1 MSTILALFV
10 IYFLHILTF
19 YPYILHL
26 EEHIAMK
33 RITTFFLSFVLTFSL
48 MPNTYSDISAA
59 APADEYRIL
68 FLSSYSYGWDTVQ
81 IQIEGIKKG
90 ITDDV
95 VLDYE
100 FMDTKRFP
108 GKESID
114 VFYEGLSYRMSH
126 AAPYDA
132 LIVGDDAALH
142 FAIEHRDD
150 LFKDMPIIF
159 EGVNDIEYAKEVS
172 KDPLITGVV
181 EDLSITSNI
190 DFGLKL
196 YPDAGEVIAI
206 LDNSITGEA
215 ERSSFY
221 SIAPLYPSLTFS
233 EINCS
238 ELTSGELIDRLSGIP
253 ENTILIYIVMT
264 EDASGRQYTSLQSV
278 NLISTYSKVPAI
290 RMVSGGIGYGLLGG
304 NIVSMELSG
313 QLAAEM
319 ANEIVHGK
327 NPAEYTSIIDSP
339 NIYCIDEAVMRRY
352 GLDLKLIPEDARI
365 INHTPTFIEK
375 YHIILM
381 PITII
386 MLLLLIIIV
395 FLLLRSIKQYFLTR
409 ELYREKKKIAEDS
422 TYDFLTGLSNR
433 SKLYSD
439 LNMLGSS
446 HASYALFIFDID
458 GFKQINDTYGH
469 QAGDEVLTEL
479 GKRISSVKNPAFTP
493 YRLAGDEFICIY
505 RTRNHER
512 IDECARH
519 CMELF
524 EPDFK
529 IKDLSISV
537 KISLGI
543 AVSPDDCI
551 DVEKLIECADKA
563 MYTVKRNGKNSYA
576 WYADIKEK

>member
-1 MSTILALFV
+1 MKFG
-10 IYFLHILTF
+10 YFDDENRE
-19 YPYILHL
+19 YV
-26 EEHIAMK
+26 
-33 RITTFFLSFVLTFSL
+33 ITTPKTPLPWINYLGCGEFFSL
-48 MPNTYSDISAA
+48 MSNTHSSISAA
-59 APADEYRIL
+59 PDDEYRIL

-150 LFKDMPIIF
+150 LFRDMPIIF

-172 KDPLITGVV
+172 EDPLITGVV

-196 YPDAGEVIAI
+196 YPDAREVIAI

-238 ELTSGELIDRLSGIP
+238 ELTSGELIDRLSDIP

-278 NLISTYSKVPAI
+278 NLISTYSRVPAI

-313 QLAAEM
+313 QIAAEM

-339 NIYCIDEAVMRRY
+339 NIYCIDEAVMRKY
-352 GLDLKLIPEDARI
+352 GLDLKLIPKDARI
-365 INHTPTFIEK
+365 INHTPTFLEK

-381 PITII
+381 PIAII

-409 ELYREKKKIAEDS
+409 ELDREKKKIAEDS

-439 LNMLGSS
+439 LNILGAG
-446 HASYALFIFDID
+446 HASCALFIFDID

-505 RTRNHER
+505 RTRNHEQ

-551 DVEKLIECADKA
+551 GVEKLIECADKA
-563 MYTVKRNGKNSYA
+563 MYTVKKNGKNSYA
-576 WYADIKEK
+576 WYSDIKEK

>member
-19 YPYILHL
+19 YPYILYL

-33 RITTFFLSFVLTFSL
+33 RISTFFLSFVLTFSL
-48 MPNTYSDISAA
+48 MLSTHSGISAA
-59 APADEYRIL
+59 TADEYRIL

-150 LFKDMPIIF
+150 LFRDMPIIF

-278 NLISTYSKVPAI
+278 NLISTYSRVPAI

-352 GLDLKLIPEDARI
+352 GLDLKLIPKDARI
-365 INHTPTFIEK
+365 INHTPTFFEK

-381 PITII
+381 PIAII

-409 ELYREKKKIAEDS
+409 ELDREKKKIAEDS

>member
-33 RITTFFLSFVLTFSL
+33 RISTFFLSFVLTFSL
-48 MPNTYSDISAA
+48 MLSTHSGISAA
-59 APADEYRIL
+59 TADEYRIL

-238 ELTSGELIDRLSGIP
+238 ELTSGELIDRLSDIP

-278 NLISTYSKVPAI
+278 NLISTYSRVPAI

-313 QLAAEM
+313 QIAAEM

-339 NIYCIDEAVMRRY
+339 NIYCIDEAVMRKY
-352 GLDLKLIPEDARI
+352 GLDLKLIPKDARI

-381 PITII
+381 PIAII

-409 ELYREKKKIAEDS
+409 ELDREKKKIAEDS

-439 LNMLGSS
+439 LNILGAG
-446 HASYALFIFDID
+446 HASCALFIFDID

-505 RTRNHER
+505 RTRNHEQ

-551 DVEKLIECADKA
+551 GVEKLIECADKA
-563 MYTVKRNGKNSYA
+563 MYTVKKNGKNSYA
-576 WYADIKEK
+576 WYSDIKEK

>member
-10 IYFLHILTF
+10 IYFLRILTF

-26 EEHIAMK
+26 EEYIAMK

-48 MPNTYSDISAA
+48 MSNTHSGISAA
-59 APADEYRIL
+59 TDDEYRIL

-238 ELTSGELIDRLSGIP
+238 ELTSGELIDRLSDIP

-278 NLISTYSKVPAI
+278 NLISTYSRVPAI

-313 QLAAEM
+313 QIAAEM

-339 NIYCIDEAVMRRY
+339 NIYCIDEAVMRKY
-352 GLDLKLIPEDARI
+352 GLDLKLIPKDARI
-365 INHTPTFIEK
+365 INHTPTFLEK

-381 PITII
+381 PIAII

-409 ELYREKKKIAEDS
+409 ELDREKKKIAEDS

-439 LNMLGSS
+439 LNILGAG
-446 HASYALFIFDID
+446 HASCALFIFDID

-505 RTRNHER
+505 RTRNHEQ

-551 DVEKLIECADKA
+551 GVEKLIECADKA
-563 MYTVKRNGKNSYA
+563 MYTVKKNGKNSYA
-576 WYADIKEK
+576 WYSDIKEK

>member
-19 YPYILHL
+19 YPYILYL

-48 MPNTYSDISAA
+48 MSNTHSGISAA
-59 APADEYRIL
+59 TDDEYRIL

-81 IQIEGIKKG
+81 IQIEGIKNG

-126 AAPYDA
+126 TAPYDA

-196 YPDAGEVIAI
+196 YPDAQEVIAI

-278 NLISTYSKVPAI
+278 NLISTYSRVPAI

-352 GLDLKLIPEDARI
+352 GLDLKLIPKDARI
-365 INHTPTFIEK
+365 INHTPTFFEK

-381 PITII
+381 PIAII

-409 ELYREKKKIAEDS
+409 ELDREKKKIAEDS

-439 LNMLGSS
+439 LNMLGAS
-446 HASYALFIFDID
+446 HATCALFIFDID

-505 RTRNHER
+505 RTRNHEQ

-563 MYTVKRNGKNSYA
+563 MYTVKKNGKNSYA

>member
-33 RITTFFLSFVLTFSL
+33 RISTFFLSFVLTFSL
-48 MPNTYSDISAA
+48 MLSTHSGISAA
-59 APADEYRIL
+59 TADEYRIL

-196 YPDAGEVIAI
+196 YPDAEEVIAI

-238 ELTSGELIDRLSGIP
+238 ELTSGELIERLSGIP

-278 NLISTYSKVPAI
+278 NLISTYSRVPAI

-313 QLAAEM
+313 QIAAEM

-339 NIYCIDEAVMRRY
+339 NIYCIDEAVMRKY
-352 GLDLKLIPEDARI
+352 GLDLKLIPKDARI

-381 PITII
+381 PIAII

-409 ELYREKKKIAEDS
+409 ELDREKKKIAEDS

-439 LNMLGSS
+439 LNILGAG
-446 HASYALFIFDID
+446 HASCALFIFDID

-505 RTRNHER
+505 RTRNHEQ

-551 DVEKLIECADKA
+551 GVEKLIECADKA
-563 MYTVKRNGKNSYA
+563 MYTVKKNGKNSYA
-576 WYADIKEK
+576 WYSDIKEK

>member
-33 RITTFFLSFVLTFSL
+33 RISTFFLSFVLTFSL
-48 MPNTYSDISAA
+48 MLSTHSGISAA
-59 APADEYRIL
+59 TADEYRIL

-278 NLISTYSKVPAI
+278 NLISTYSRVPAI

-352 GLDLKLIPEDARI
+352 GLDLKLIPKDARI

-381 PITII
+381 PIAII

-409 ELYREKKKIAEDS
+409 ELDREKKKIAEDS

>member
-1 MSTILALFV
+1 
-10 IYFLHILTF
+10 
-19 YPYILHL
+19 
-26 EEHIAMK
+26 MK
-33 RITTFFLSFVLTFSL
+33 RISTFFLSFVLTFSL
-48 MPNTYSDISAA
+48 MLSTHSGISAA
-59 APADEYRIL
+59 TADEYRIL

-238 ELTSGELIDRLSGIP
+238 ELTSGELIERLSGIP

-278 NLISTYSKVPAI
+278 NLISTYSRVPAI

-352 GLDLKLIPEDARI
+352 GLDLKLIPKDARI

-381 PITII
+381 PIAII

-409 ELYREKKKIAEDS
+409 ELDREKKKIAEDS

-493 YRLAGDEFICIY
+493 YRLTGDEFICIY

>member
-33 RITTFFLSFVLTFSL
+33 RISTFFLSFVLTFSL
-48 MPNTYSDISAA
+48 MPNTHSSISAA
-59 APADEYRIL
+59 TADEYRIL

-278 NLISTYSKVPAI
+278 NLISTYSRVPAI

-352 GLDLKLIPEDARI
+352 GLDLKLIPKDARI

-381 PITII
+381 PIAII

-409 ELYREKKKIAEDS
+409 ELDREKKKIAEDS

>member
-26 EEHIAMK
+26 EEYIAMK

-48 MPNTYSDISAA
+48 MSNTHSGISAA
-59 APADEYRIL
+59 TADEYRIL

-150 LFKDMPIIF
+150 LFRDMPIIF

-172 KDPLITGVV
+172 EDPLITGVV

-196 YPDAGEVIAI
+196 YPDAREVIAI

-238 ELTSGELIDRLSGIP
+238 ELTSGELIDRLSDIP

-278 NLISTYSKVPAI
+278 NLISTYSRVPAI

-313 QLAAEM
+313 QIAAEM

-339 NIYCIDEAVMRRY
+339 NIYCIDEAVMRKY
-352 GLDLKLIPEDARI
+352 GLDLKLIPKDARI
-365 INHTPTFIEK
+365 INHTPTFLEK
-375 YHIILM
+375 YHIILI
-381 PITII
+381 PIAII

-409 ELYREKKKIAEDS
+409 ELDREKKKIAEDS

-439 LNMLGSS
+439 LNILGAG
-446 HASYALFIFDID
+446 HASCALFIFDID

-505 RTRNHER
+505 RTRNHEQ

-551 DVEKLIECADKA
+551 GVEKLIECADKA
-563 MYTVKRNGKNSYA
+563 MYTVKKNGKNSYA
-576 WYADIKEK
+576 WYSDIKEK

>member
-1 MSTILALFV
+1 
-10 IYFLHILTF
+10 
-19 YPYILHL
+19 
-26 EEHIAMK
+26 MK

-59 APADEYRIL
+59 APDDEYRIL

-150 LFKDMPIIF
+150 LFRDMPIIF

-172 KDPLITGVV
+172 EDPLITGVV

-196 YPDAGEVIAI
+196 YPDAREVIAI

-238 ELTSGELIDRLSGIP
+238 ELTSGELIDRLSDIP

-278 NLISTYSKVPAI
+278 NLISIYSRVPAI

-313 QLAAEM
+313 QIAAEM

-352 GLDLKLIPEDARI
+352 GLDLKLIPKDARI
-365 INHTPTFIEK
+365 INHTPTFFEK

-381 PITII
+381 PIAII

-409 ELYREKKKIAEDS
+409 ELDREKKKIAEDS

-439 LNMLGSS
+439 LNILGAG
-446 HASYALFIFDID
+446 HASCALFIFDID

-505 RTRNHER
+505 RTRNHEQ

-551 DVEKLIECADKA
+551 GVEKLIECADKA
-563 MYTVKRNGKNSYA
+563 MYTVKKNGKNSYA
-576 WYADIKEK
+576 WYSDIKEK

>member
-1 MSTILALFV
+1 
-10 IYFLHILTF
+10 
-19 YPYILHL
+19 
-26 EEHIAMK
+26 MK

-48 MPNTYSDISAA
+48 MSSTHFDISAA
-59 APADEYRIL
+59 ATDDEYRIL

-81 IQIEGIKKG
+81 IQIEGIKNG

-150 LFKDMPIIF
+150 LFRDMPIIF

-196 YPDAGEVIAI
+196 YPDAREVIAI

-238 ELTSGELIDRLSGIP
+238 ELTSGELIDRLSDIP

-278 NLISTYSKVPAI
+278 NLISTYSRVPAI
-290 RMVSGGIGYGLLGG
+290 RMVSGGIDYGLLGG

-313 QLAAEM
+313 QIAAEM

-339 NIYCIDEAVMRRY
+339 NIYCIDEAVMRKY
-352 GLDLKLIPEDARI
+352 GLDLKLIPKDARI
-365 INHTPTFIEK
+365 INHTPTFLEK

-381 PITII
+381 PIAII

-409 ELYREKKKIAEDS
+409 ELDREKKKIAEDS

-439 LNMLGSS
+439 LNILGAG
-446 HASYALFIFDID
+446 HASCALFIFDID

-469 QAGDEVLTEL
+469 QAGDEFLTEL

-505 RTRNHER
+505 RTRNHEQ

-551 DVEKLIECADKA
+551 GVEKLIECADKA
-563 MYTVKRNGKNSYA
+563 MYTVKKNGKNSYA
-576 WYADIKEK
+576 WYSDIKEK

>member
-1 MSTILALFV
+1 
-10 IYFLHILTF
+10 
-19 YPYILHL
+19 
-26 EEHIAMK
+26 MK

-278 NLISTYSKVPAI
+278 NLISTYIKVPAI

-352 GLDLKLIPEDARI
+352 GLDLKLIPKDARI

>member
-33 RITTFFLSFVLTFSL
+33 RISTFFLSFVLTFSL
-48 MPNTYSDISAA
+48 MLSTHSGISAA
-59 APADEYRIL
+59 TADEYRIL

-352 GLDLKLIPEDARI
+352 GLDLKLIPKDARI

-563 MYTVKRNGKNSYA
+563 MYTVKKNGKNSYA

>member
-33 RITTFFLSFVLTFSL
+33 RISTFFLSFVLTFSL
-48 MPNTYSDISAA
+48 MLSTHSGISAA
-59 APADEYRIL
+59 TADEYRIL

-339 NIYCIDEAVMRRY
+339 NIYCIDEAVMRKY
-352 GLDLKLIPEDARI
+352 GLDLKLIPKDARI
-365 INHTPTFIEK
+365 INHTPTFLEK

-381 PITII
+381 PIAII

-409 ELYREKKKIAEDS
+409 ELDREKKKIAEDS

-563 MYTVKRNGKNSYA
+563 MYTVKKNGKNSYA

>member
-1 MSTILALFV
+1 M
-10 IYFLHILTF
+10 IYFLLILTF
-19 YPYILHL
+19 YTYILYL

-48 MPNTYSDISAA
+48 MSNTNIDINAA
-59 APADEYRIL
+59 EPDDEYRIL

-108 GKESID
+108 DEESID
-114 VFYEGLSYRMSH
+114 VFYEGFSYRMSH

-150 LFKDMPIIF
+150 LFRDIPIIF

-172 KDPLITGVV
+172 EDPLITGVV

-196 YPDAGEVIAI
+196 YPDAREVIAI

-221 SIAPLYPSLTFS
+221 SVAPLYPYLTFS

-238 ELTSGELIDRLSGIP
+238 ELTSGELIDRLSNIP

-264 EDASGRQYTSLQSV
+264 EDASGKQYTSLQSV
-278 NLISTYSKVPAI
+278 NMISTYSRVPAI
-290 RMVSGGIGYGLLGG
+290 RMVSGGIGDGLLGG

-319 ANEIVHGK
+319 ATEIAHGK

-339 NIYCIDEAVMRRY
+339 NIYCIDESVMRKY
-352 GLDLKLIPEDARI
+352 GLNLKLIPKDAQI
-365 INHTPTFIEK
+365 INHTPTFFEK
-375 YHIILM
+375 YHLILI
-381 PITII
+381 PIAII
-386 MLLLLIIIV
+386 MLLLLVIIV
-395 FLLLRSIKQYFLTR
+395 FLLLRSIKQYLLTR
-409 ELYREKKKIAEDS
+409 ELDREKKKIAEDS

-439 LNMLGSS
+439 LKMLNTS
-446 HASYALFIFDID
+446 HASCALFIFDID

-469 QAGDEVLTEL
+469 QTGDEVLTEL
-479 GKRISSVKNPAFTP
+479 GKRISSVKNPVFTP

-505 RTRNHER
+505 RTRNHEK
-512 IDECARH
+512 IDECAKH

-529 IKDLSISV
+529 LKNLSLSV

-563 MYTVKRNGKNSYA
+563 MYTVKKNGKNSYA

>member
-33 RITTFFLSFVLTFSL
+33 RISTFFLSFVLTFSL
-48 MPNTYSDISAA
+48 MLSTHSGISAA
-59 APADEYRIL
+59 TADEYRIL

-108 GKESID
+108 DKESID

-150 LFKDMPIIF
+150 LFKDMPVIF

-196 YPDAGEVIAI
+196 YPDAEEVIAI

-238 ELTSGELIDRLSGIP
+238 ELTSGELIERLSGIP

-278 NLISTYSKVPAI
+278 NLISTYSRVPAI

-352 GLDLKLIPEDARI
+352 GLDLKLIPKDARI

-381 PITII
+381 PIAII

-409 ELYREKKKIAEDS
+409 ELDREKKKIAEDS

-512 IDECARH
+512 IDECAKH

-563 MYTVKRNGKNSYA
+563 MYTVKKNGKNSYA

>member
-33 RITTFFLSFVLTFSL
+33 RISTFFLSFVLTFSL
-48 MPNTYSDISAA
+48 MSNTHSSISAA
-59 APADEYRIL
+59 TADEYRIL

-172 KDPLITGVV
+172 KDPLITSVV

-278 NLISTYSKVPAI
+278 NLISTYSRVPAI

-352 GLDLKLIPEDARI
+352 GLDLKLIPKDARI

-381 PITII
+381 PIAII

-409 ELYREKKKIAEDS
+409 ELDREKKKIAEDS

>member
-48 MPNTYSDISAA
+48 MLSTHSGISAA
-59 APADEYRIL
+59 TAGEYRIL

-278 NLISTYSKVPAI
+278 NLISTYSRVPAI

-352 GLDLKLIPEDARI
+352 GLDLKLIPKDARI

-381 PITII
+381 PIAII

-409 ELYREKKKIAEDS
+409 ELDREKKKIAEDS

>member
-33 RITTFFLSFVLTFSL
+33 RISTFFLSFVLTFSL
-48 MPNTYSDISAA
+48 MLSTHSGISAA
-59 APADEYRIL
+59 TADEYRIL

-196 YPDAGEVIAI
+196 YPDAEEVIAI

-238 ELTSGELIDRLSGIP
+238 ELTSGELIERLSGIP

-278 NLISTYSKVPAI
+278 NLISTYSRVPAI

-352 GLDLKLIPEDARI
+352 GLDLKLIPKDARI

-381 PITII
+381 PIAII

-409 ELYREKKKIAEDS
+409 ELDREKKKIAEDS

>member
-1 MSTILALFV
+1 
-10 IYFLHILTF
+10 
-19 YPYILHL
+19 
-26 EEHIAMK
+26 MK

-59 APADEYRIL
+59 APDDEYRIL

-114 VFYEGLSYRMSH
+114 VFYEGLSYRMS
-126 AAPYDA
+126 YDA

-150 LFKDMPIIF
+150 LFRDMPIIF

-172 KDPLITGVV
+172 EDPLITGVV

-238 ELTSGELIDRLSGIP
+238 ELTSGELIDRLSDIP

-278 NLISTYSKVPAI
+278 NLISTYSRVPAI

-313 QLAAEM
+313 QIAAEM

-352 GLDLKLIPEDARI
+352 GLDLKLIPKDARI
-365 INHTPTFIEK
+365 INHTPTFFEK

-381 PITII
+381 PIALI

-409 ELYREKKKIAEDS
+409 ELDREKKKIAEDS

-439 LNMLGSS
+439 LNILGAG
-446 HASYALFIFDID
+446 HASCALFIFDID

-505 RTRNHER
+505 RTRNHEQ

-551 DVEKLIECADKA
+551 GVEKLIECADKA
-563 MYTVKRNGKNSYA
+563 MYTVKKNGKNSYA
-576 WYADIKEK
+576 WYSDIKEK

>member
-1 MSTILALFV
+1 
-10 IYFLHILTF
+10 
-19 YPYILHL
+19 
-26 EEHIAMK
+26 MK

-59 APADEYRIL
+59 APDDEYRIL

-150 LFKDMPIIF
+150 LFRYMPIIF

-172 KDPLITGVV
+172 EDPLITGVV

-238 ELTSGELIDRLSGIP
+238 ELTSGELIDRLSDIP

-278 NLISTYSKVPAI
+278 NLISTYSRVPAI

-352 GLDLKLIPEDARI
+352 GLDLKLIPKDARI

-381 PITII
+381 PIAII

-409 ELYREKKKIAEDS
+409 ELDREKKKIAEDS

>member
-1 MSTILALFV
+1 
-10 IYFLHILTF
+10 
-19 YPYILHL
+19 
-26 EEHIAMK
+26 MK

-48 MPNTYSDISAA
+48 MSSTHFDISAA
-59 APADEYRIL
+59 ATDDEYRIL

-150 LFKDMPIIF
+150 LFRDMPIIF

-196 YPDAGEVIAI
+196 YPDAREVIAI

-238 ELTSGELIDRLSGIP
+238 ELTSGELIDRLSDIP

-278 NLISTYSKVPAI
+278 NLISTYSRVPAI
-290 RMVSGGIGYGLLGG
+290 RMVSGGIDYGLLGG

-313 QLAAEM
+313 QIAAEM

-339 NIYCIDEAVMRRY
+339 NIYCIDEAVMRKY
-352 GLDLKLIPEDARI
+352 GLDLKLIPKDARI
-365 INHTPTFIEK
+365 INHTPTFLEK

-381 PITII
+381 PIAII

-409 ELYREKKKIAEDS
+409 ELDREKKKIAEDS

-439 LNMLGSS
+439 LNILGAG
-446 HASYALFIFDID
+446 HASCALFIFDID

-505 RTRNHER
+505 RTRNHEQ

-551 DVEKLIECADKA
+551 GVEKLIECADKA
-563 MYTVKRNGKNSYA
+563 MYTVKKNGKNSYA
-576 WYADIKEK
+576 WYSDIKEK

>member
-33 RITTFFLSFVLTFSL
+33 RISTFFLSFVLTFSL
-48 MPNTYSDISAA
+48 MLSTHSGISAA
-59 APADEYRIL
+59 TADEYRIL

-290 RMVSGGIGYGLLGG
+290 RMVSGGIGYGLPGG

-352 GLDLKLIPEDARI
+352 GLDLKLIPKDARI

-563 MYTVKRNGKNSYA
+563 MYTVKKNGKNSYA